1 MLVVLTNVFQFWK
14 IRYYI
19 RRHIVCKGYILY
31 INIYNIYIYTI
42 YISIHIIIIAIID
55 AYFFHQTPTLKR
67 LLPST
72 APFFAKLQEEAKE
85 VHTALMMAL
94 LGSQWISA
102 ESFHR
107 NLAHTPLKTNIS
119 PGKMMVGRCISYWNS
134 PFLGGH
140 VNFQGCRLATEGYR
154 SHQTLKMG
162 RFCLFVYV
170 YIL

>member
-31 INIYNIYIYTI
+31 INIYIYIYTI
-42 YISIHIIIIAIID
+42 YIYTYNNYSN
-55 AYFFHQTPTLKR
+55 YRCVFFPPNPNSKKVAPKHRTIFRQASGGGQRSAHRPDDGVAWQPVNLSR
-67 LLPST
+67 IFPSKFGT
-72 APFFAKLQEEAKE
+72 
-85 VHTALMMAL
+85 
-94 LGSQWISA
+94 
-102 ESFHR
+102 
-107 NLAHTPLKTNIS
+107 HTPLKTNIS

-162 RFCLFVYV
+162 RFCVFVYV